1 MISYKLEN
9 FIEELNKQVISMDQG
24 LSYNPEFR
32 ASKEMHDYPS
42 RKAQLIRSLYSKE
55 LEVSRYSAEMI
66 YQSILSRQGERW
78 QNFGESPEDYT
89 DIMILGREMIY
100 RSGIMNGELEKII
113 VKIADNYGHLL
124 EIDET
129 EFSECLNA
137 IPQEVDS
144 ELYLFIDDQ
153 TAKFIP
159 EALKKIG
166 SYFAEKNIKFT
177 PELEHHFP
185 GWEYFAYGLIE
196 QGKSHL
202 AELFAELKEKNIK
215 KIITLT
221 GQSHYLLKYF
231 ADKLGMERNFNI
243 INIIDILEELK
254 TEQDVYLHAGSF
266 YSRYLKYNEKI
277 NQLLAAETD
286 SILPS
291 SIEFLPLYSKGPR
304 MNQVNIWQFPLT
316 AEYELYLFPEEMR
329 EAIYRDG
336 LRQIEKSIHKKLIVF
351 DPYAYQV
358 LKEDN
363 YDKEFGYFTD
373 LVKVW

>member
-1 MISYKLEN
+1 MIPYKLES

-32 ASKEMHDYPS
+32 ATKEMHDYPS

-55 LEVSRYSAEMI
+55 LEASQYSAEI
-66 YQSILSRQGERW
+66 IFQSILSRQGERW

-89 DIMILGREMIY
+89 DIMLLGREMIY

-124 EIDET
+124 NIDEAK
-129 EFSECLNA
+129 FAECLND

-144 ELYLFIDDQ
+144 ENYLFIDDQ
-153 TAKFIP
+153 TVKYVP
-159 EALKKIG
+159 GALKKIG
-166 SYFAEKNIKFT
+166 SYFTEKNIKFT
-177 PELEHHFP
+177 PELEHHFA

-196 QGKSHL
+196 QGKAYL
-202 AELFAELKEKNIK
+202 EGLFAELKEKNIK
-215 KIITLT
+215 KIITIT
-221 GQSHYLLKYF
+221 GQSHYLLKHF
-231 ADKLGMERNFNI
+231 AEKLGVEHNFNI

-266 YSRYLKYNEKI
+266 YSRYLKYNGKI

-316 AEYELYLFPEEMR
+316 AEYELYLFPEEIE
-329 EAIYRDG
+329 EAIYADG
-336 LRQIEKSIHKKLIVF
+336 LKQIEKSIHKKLIVF
-351 DPYAYQV
+351 DPYTYQV
-358 LKEDN
+358 LNEHN

-373 LVKVW
+373 LIKVW